1 MRQQPAAPESSV
13 DPTVSDKPPTHG
25 ESLWCGRG
33 FAQEPPTE
41 LVSPEIAKLSKEEL
55 EVLIQKAW
63 ERRQAHLKETFADV
77 QTEQEILQTNL
88 KLLAGLSSP
97 EDDEQLGY
105 ALEELEY
112 LVAQTDNARTV
123 ANLNGWPSIVRGL
136 SAPTESVA
144 TASAWVVGTAV
155 KLDDMVQNAALD
167 ANAMAQLIALLPHG
181 GTLSTRSDPSVQ
193 RSANTV
199 TKATFAI
206 GHLLRG
212 NRRSQ
217 RLFLES
223 GGVDLFR
230 QELVLGNLT
239 TSGLSAELTSSEF
252 RDSIGLLSKVLALV
266 TDLL

>member
-1 MRQQPAAPESSV
+1 M
-13 DPTVSDKPPTHG
+13 
-25 ESLWCGRG
+25 
-33 FAQEPPTE
+33 
-41 LVSPEIAKLSKEEL
+41 SPEIAKLSKEEL

-63 ERRQAHLKETFADV
+63 ERRQAHLKDSFADV